1 MAPDPEQRLAA
12 QRESAAER
20 GEETAP
26 HESETYRYEH
36 AGIQERHGGIPIWL
50 ALVVLGLIVWSIYYT
65 IRYWSTE

>member
-1 MAPDPEQRLAA
+1 MAPDPEQRPAA
-12 QRESAAER
+12 QRESTAGR

-36 AGIQERHGGIPIWL
+36 SGIQERHGGIPIWL

-65 IRYWSTE
+65 IRYWSE

>member
-12 QRESAAER
+12 QRESTAGR

-26 HESETYRYEH
+26 HESEPYRYEH
-36 AGIQERHGGIPIWL
+36 SGIQERHGGIPIWL

-65 IRYWSTE
+65 IRYWSE